1 MSTLLYLYNKY
12 NSYNLAS
19 KIIMLNESDSIKK
32 NFFKYLNNLSIS
44 AKSHKNYRSDISH
57 FTNWIINKVKSFGS
71 YSQNLTDT
79 IPFISHGIAVEYK
92 NDMAKDAASIKT
104 ANRRLSTLRHFARFL
119 VSTQIIDSNF
129 MEGVEN
135 ILSTPKI
142 EANHE
147 HPMLSEF
154 RTHLESQNVS
164 KNTMKN
170 YLSDIRQF
178 LVWIETNQTI

>member
-1 MSTLLYLYNKY
+1 
-12 NSYNLAS
+12 
-19 KIIMLNESDSIKK
+19 MLNELDSIKK
-32 NFFKYLNNLSIS
+32 DFFKYLNNLGIT

-57 FTNWIINKVKSFGS
+57 FTNWMIAKVKSFGS
-71 YSQNLTDT
+71 YSESLTDT
-79 IPFISHGIAVEYK
+79 IPFLSHDIAIDYK
-92 NDMAKDAASIKT
+92 NEMSKDTTAIKT

-135 ILSTPKI
+135 ILSTPKVI
-142 EANHE
+142 TNSE

-154 RTHLESQNVS
+154 KKHLESKNVS

-178 LVWIETNQTI
+178 LVWLETNSNSTNFTN

>member
-1 MSTLLYLYNKY
+1 
-12 NSYNLAS
+12 
-19 KIIMLNESDSIKK
+19 MLNELDSIKK
-32 NFFKYLNNLSIS
+32 DFFKYLNNLGIS

-71 YSQNLTDT
+71 YSESLTDT
-79 IPFISHGIAVEYK
+79 IPFISYDLAVEYK
-92 NDMAKDAASIKT
+92 NDITKDAASIKT

-129 MEGVEN
+129 MDGIEN
-135 ILSTPKI
+135 ITTTPKVD
-142 EANHE
+142 ANLE

-154 RTHLESQNVS
+154 RNHLEAQNVS

-178 LVWIETNQTI
+178 LVWIETNQTV

>member
-1 MSTLLYLYNKY
+1 
-12 NSYNLAS
+12 
-19 KIIMLNESDSIKK
+19 MLNELDSIKK
-32 NFFKYLNNLSIS
+32 DFFKYLNNLGIS

-79 IPFISHGIAVEYK
+79 IPFLSHDVAVEYK
-92 NDMAKDAASIKT
+92 NDMASDASAIKT

-119 VSTQIIDSNF
+119 VTTQIVDSNF
-129 MEGVEN
+129 MDGIEN
-135 ILSTPKI
+135 ITSAPK
-142 EANHE
+142 ANTNSE

-154 RTHLESQNVS
+154 RNHLEAQNVS

-178 LVWIETNQTI
+178 LAWLESKQLLDSSY

>member
-1 MSTLLYLYNKY
+1 
-12 NSYNLAS
+12 
-19 KIIMLNESDSIKK
+19 MLNELDSIKK
-32 NFFKYLNNLSIS
+32 DFFKYLNNLGIS

-79 IPFISHGIAVEYK
+79 IPFISHDLAIEYK
-92 NDMAKDAASIKT
+92 NDMAKDASAIKT
-104 ANRRLSTLRHFARFL
+104 TNRRLSTLRHFARFL

-129 MEGVEN
+129 MEGIEN
-135 ILSTPKI
+135 ILSTPK
-142 EANHE
+142 AKLSSE

-178 LVWIETNQTI
+178 LAWLDTNQEILNPKS